1 MATKLLKD
9 VATLENLEISLIM
22 GIFSRGSRAEK
33 HEREVQQLLAN
44 LKDAK
49 QEFTE
54 RLLLLSNSPYVDVSR
69 LPERSRPTP
78 KYVQMD
84 SISRKELMLF
94 INDFLEKDW
103 TEVTRLHN
111 ETEQQ
116 WRRWIL
122 NNLLTSLR
130 RYVPMAVSG
139 TEPKIAM
146 LLSQGY
152 VLEPG
157 SKAFYIQRDI
167 SSTMDGVGSAD
178 YVKENVEV
186 YKHAEYLLLKNII
199 EILIVNFESKGKTWF
214 NDASWYYAT
223 LFCEY
228 MKWSHLEGP
237 FKNSHKRS

>member
-1 MATKLLKD
+1 
-9 VATLENLEISLIM
+9 M
-22 GIFSRGSRAEK
+22 GIFSKESRAKK
-33 HEREVQQLLAN
+33 HEREVQQLFTN
-44 LKDAK
+44 LNDAK
-49 QEFTE
+49 HEFSE
-54 RLLLLSNSPYVDVSR
+54 RLLLLSNSPYVDISR

-78 KYVQMD
+78 EHIKMD
-84 SISRKELMLF
+84 STARKELMLF

-111 ETEQQ
+111 ETEQH

-130 RYVPMAVSG
+130 RFVPKAVNG
-139 TEPKIAM
+139 TEQKIAM
-146 LLSQGY
+146 LLSQGM
-152 VLEPG
+152 VLEPA
-157 SKAFYIQRDI
+157 SRAFYIQRDI

-186 YKHAEYLLLKNII
+186 YKHAEYLLLRNII
-199 EILIVNFESKGKTWF
+199 VILITNLEPKGKTWF

-237 FKNSHKRS
+237 FKNSHKSN

>member
-1 MATKLLKD
+1 
-9 VATLENLEISLIM
+9 M
-22 GIFSRGSRAEK
+22 GIFSRVSRAQR
-33 HEREVQQLLAN
+33 HEREVQQLFVN
-44 LKDAK
+44 LNDAK

-54 RLLLLSNSPYVDVSR
+54 RLLLLRNSPYIDISR

-78 KYVQMD
+78 EHITMD
-84 SISRKELMLF
+84 SIARKELMLF

-122 NNLLTSLR
+122 NNLLNSLR
-130 RYVPMAVSG
+130 RYVPMAVAG

-146 LLSQGY
+146 LVSQGY
-152 VLEPG
+152 VFEPS

-167 SSTMDGVGSAD
+167 SSAMDGVGSAD
-178 YVKENVEV
+178 YVRENAQV
-186 YKHAEYLLLKNII
+186 YKHAEYLLLKSII
-199 EILIVNFESKGKTWF
+199 EILIVNLESKGKTWF

-228 MKWSHLEGP
+228 MQWSHLEGP
-237 FKNSHKRS
+237 FKNSHKLN